1 MNLSLSVVFLISM
14 IGFCQADMPTILAK
28 LGEYL
33 RVPKPLPIHYNA
45 TLESKVTLAKR
56 MAQQGLSLRW
66 VDQLSTS
73 ETFLLVLLQEIRL
86 GNENVEIN
94 QQIYFLT
101 SSLELHETYT
111 VNGHVVTN
119 KLAYF
124 VGNLLIP
131 IDSIEQNLWKRRK
144 DFHGFQM
151 ISMTD
156 TIPSAIQINI
166 ENAIY
171 FPTNQTYD
179 VTNSMQGSYYDIW
192 KSLEIVLNFTTKIY
206 KRKERNWGVPNQLSN
221 GTIEL
226 SDGMIKDVMLGKAHV
241 LMSAASILHARYL
254 VIDYLQPI
262 MRRDGGIF
270 VRKDAL
276 QDGFDFK
283 VFCHPFD
290 KWTWMVIAVSSLIV
304 TLCILFLW
312 KFLNTKKMLPNPIKI
327 LIMSFKVYLGTDS
340 FASVENPSTSL
351 KLLFFTTLLMGNVI
365 WLTYNGALLSE
376 LITPKVV
383 TPFHDLD
390 TLIKSKYR

>member
-1 MNLSLSVVFLISM
+1 MT
-14 IGFCQADMPTILAK
+14 GFCQADMPTILAK

-33 RVPKPLPIHYNA
+33 RAPKPLPIHYNA
-45 TLESKVTLAKR
+45 TLESKVTLAQR

-86 GNENVEIN
+86 GNEKENVEIN

-101 SSLELHETYT
+101 PSLELHETYT
-111 VNGHVVTN
+111 VNGNLVTN

-131 IDSIEQNLWKRRK
+131 VDSIHQNLWKRRK
-144 DFHGFQM
+144 NFYGFQM
-151 ISMTD
+151 IGMSD

-166 ENAIY
+166 ENATY
-171 FPTNQTYD
+171 FSTNQTYD
-179 VTNSMQGSYYDIW
+179 VTNSMQGSFFDIW
-192 KSLEIVLNFTTKIY
+192 KSLEILLNFTTKIY

-270 VRKDAL
+270 VRKNAL
-276 QDGFDFK
+276 QEVFDFK
-283 VFCHPFD
+283 VFCHPFS
-290 KWTWMVIAVSSLIV
+290 KCTWMLIAFFSLIV
-304 TLCILFLW
+304 TLCIMFWW

-327 LIMSFKVYLGTDS
+327 LIMSFKVNLGTDS

-365 WLTYNGALLSE
+365 WLTYNGALLSD